1 MPFDPA
7 GLLLGINPTH
17 ILKDIYKGVDCSII
31 FAEAWKQCKHTFL
44 RGWLNDLH
52 YFHKLK
58 YCVTVKNSKA
68 ALIGTDVNEL
78 KILYLKAW
86 CRTVCIVSSI
96 HAAGFFNL
104 LMCIE

>member
-1 MPFDPA
+1 MHMPFDPA

-17 ILKDIYKGVDCSII
+17 ILKDIYKDVDCSII

-44 RGWLNDLH
+44 GGWLNNLQ

-78 KILYLKAW
+78 KILYLKSMVQNCVYSVLYSCCW
-86 CRTVCIVSSI
+86 
-96 HAAGFFNL
+96 FL
-104 LMCIE
+104 